1 MKRIL
6 FALTLMNVFNGYAQE
21 NLESVELKNELHFNA
36 LLPIAF
42 KTFEVSYERNINE
55 NSSFGVSA
63 LLANENNFF
72 IKYALTPYYRKY
84 FSNGYAKGFFIEGF
98 TMLNGSEIQQYTDIA
113 LGFGLG
119 GKFITKDNFVATVN
133 LGIGRNMG
141 EEQHEELVLKGGVCL
156 GYRF

>member
-6 FALTLMNVFNGYAQE
+6 FALTLLSFTYGYAQE
-21 NLESVELKNELHFNA
+21 NSESVELKNELHFNA

-55 NSSFGVSA
+55 NSSFGVSV
-63 LLANENNFF
+63 LLANQDNFF
-72 IKYALTPYYRKY
+72 TKYALSPYYRKY

-98 TMLNGSEIQQYTDIA
+98 TMLNGSENQQYTDIA
-113 LGFGLG
+113 LGIGLG